1 MNKYQSKVLVAMPN
15 MVDSFFSQS
24 VVFITTESL
33 ETVEGIILNK
43 PVSQVKLN
51 SLTSSE
57 TQKTQEEKIL
67 KNLVSQSSRLF
78 FGGPVDF
85 GTVSLLELSDVNQ
98 SLSFNEVIIEKNFSF
113 FQKIIFSQNN
123 EQRLYF
129 GKSVWGRGQ
138 LFEEI
143 ASGDWLLKD
152 YEPQIIN
159 MEAKNM
165 WGYLIAAL
173 GIEKYSFIG
182 EGGRS

>member
-67 KNLVSQSSRLF
+67 KI
-78 FGGPVDF
+78 
-85 GTVSLLELSDVNQ
+85 SLN
-98 SLSFNEVIIEKNFSF
+98 
-113 FQKIIFSQNN
+113 
-123 EQRLYF
+123 
-129 GKSVWGRGQ
+129 
-138 LFEEI
+138 
-143 ASGDWLLKD
+143 
-152 YEPQIIN
+152 
-159 MEAKNM
+159 
-165 WGYLIAAL
+165 
-173 GIEKYSFIG
+173 
-182 EGGRS
+182 